1 VPVKPKQH
9 LKSKPVFSLNQPTLA
24 YHIFIY
30 FRCLAY
36 LNVHFI
42 EPNRYMLPLVEDYK
56 IIVMGFSCFW
66 MLHFSGDK
74 CKVLDRWL

>member
-1 VPVKPKQH
+1 
-9 LKSKPVFSLNQPTLA
+9 
-24 YHIFIY
+24 
-30 FRCLAY
+30 
-36 LNVHFI
+36 
-42 EPNRYMLPLVEDYK
+42 MLPLVEDYK